1 MVQKPAWFKQLISN
15 IRIWMHNHGLGVK
28 NLSDDDIANIIYR
41 SAKAARDRRRTA
53 SRDGDGVRF
62 LAFDKDGNQLF
73 NVQGRGQMTITDII
87 NDKNISEDTEILTDS
102 GSNIWGKITDEMAK
116 KVKFLVLPRCL

>member
-1 MVQKPAWFKQLISN
+1 
-15 IRIWMHNHGLGVK
+15 MHNHGLGVK